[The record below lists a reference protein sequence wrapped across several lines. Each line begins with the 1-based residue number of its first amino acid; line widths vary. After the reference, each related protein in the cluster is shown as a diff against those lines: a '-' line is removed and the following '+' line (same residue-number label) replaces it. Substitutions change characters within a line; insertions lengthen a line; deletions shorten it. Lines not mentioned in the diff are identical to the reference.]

1 MKTLPTLEGI
11 REARNQLKG
20 VCKQTP
26 FVKSERLS
34 QQVNASVFLKRED
47 LQEIRSFK
55 IRGAYTKMN
64 ALTSAERK
72 QGVLCASAGNH
83 AQGVAYTCKALKIQ
97 GQVYMPATTPQQ
109 KVAQVQY
116 FGGDYVNT
124 LLVGDTYDE
133 CQQVAFEAA
142 KKEKK
147 IFIHAFDDLQVIE
160 GQATIALELLEQ
172 YPEGLDTLLVPIGG
186 GGLIAGLLTVFKSLS
201 PQTEIIG
208 VEPMGAS
215 SMKLALDNGQRIPL
229 QTMDRFV
236 DGAAVRE
243 VGALPYSI
251 CSSHLQTI
259 LTVDEGKICQTLL
272 DLYNKDGIVA
282 EPAGALAISAL
293 DQLGKSYEKKTIGVM
308 LCGGNNDI
316 LRMQE
321 IRERAL
327 IYANLKHYFLVQFP
341 QRSGALK
348 EFVTHILGSKDD
360 ITHFEFSK
368 KNYRNSAP
376 AVVGIELQQASD
388 FDLLVKRMKKHKFN
402 FQYLNDKPDLFQ
414 FLV

>member
-251 CSSHLQTI
+251 CCSHLQTI

-388 FDLLVKRMKKHKFN
+388 FDLLVKRMKKHNSIFN
-402 FQYLNDKPDLFQ
+402 I
-414 FLV
+414 

>member
-236 DGAAVRE
+236 DGTAVRE
-243 VGALPYSI
+243 VGALPFSI

-348 EFVTHILGSKDD
+348 EFVTHILGSTDD

-388 FDLLVKRMKKHKFN
+388 FDLLVKRMKKHKFK

>member
-1 MKTLPTLEGI
+1 MNTLPTLEGI

-116 FGGDYVNT
+116 FGGDYINT

-208 VEPMGAS
+208 IEPMGAS

-243 VGALPYSI
+243 VGALSFSI

-348 EFVTHILGSKDD
+348 EFVTHILGSTDD

-376 AVVGIELQQASD
+376 AVVGIELQLASD
-388 FDLLVKRMKKHKFN
+388 FDLLVKRMKKHKFK

>member
-243 VGALPYSI
+243 VGALPFSI

-348 EFVTHILGSKDD
+348 EFVTHILGSTDD

-376 AVVGIELQQASD
+376 AVVGIELKQASD
-388 FDLLVKRMKKHKFN
+388 FDLLVKRMKKHKFK

>member
-124 LLVGDTYDE
+124 ILVGDTYDE

>member
-11 REARNQLKG
+11 REARSQLKG
-20 VCKQTP
+20 VCLQSP

-34 QQVNASVFLKRED
+34 KLINASVFLKRED

-64 ALTSAERK
+64 TLTPSERK

-83 AQGVAYTCKALKIQ
+83 AQGVAFTCKALKIK

-116 FGGDYVNT
+116 FGGDYVKT
-124 LLVGDTYDE
+124 LLVGDTFDE
-133 CQQVAFEAA
+133 CQQVAFEAS

-147 IFIHAFDDLQVIE
+147 VFIHAFDDVSVIE

-172 YPEGLDTLLVPIGG
+172 HPEELDALLVPIGG

-201 PQTEIIG
+201 PKTEIIG
-208 VEPMGAS
+208 VEPKGAS
-215 SMKLALDNGQRIPL
+215 SMKLALDTGYRVPL

-243 VGALPYSI
+243 AGALPFSI
-251 CSSHLQTI
+251 CNSHLKTI

-327 IYANLKHYFLVQFP
+327 IYANLKHYFLIQFP
-341 QRSGALK
+341 QRAGALK
-348 EFVTHILGSKDD
+348 EFVTHVLGPTDD

-376 AVVGIELQQASD
+376 AVVGIELLQASD
-388 FDLLVKRMKKHKFN
+388 FDLLVKRMKKHKFK

>member
-251 CSSHLQTI
+251 CCSHLQTI

>member
-1 MKTLPTLEGI
+1 MKTLPTLKGI

>member
-1 MKTLPTLEGI
+1 MNTLPTLEGI

-116 FGGDYVNT
+116 FGGDYINT

-208 VEPMGAS
+208 IEPMGAS

-243 VGALPYSI
+243 VGALPFSI

-348 EFVTHILGSKDD
+348 EFVTHILGSTDD

-376 AVVGIELQQASD
+376 AVVGIELQLASD
-388 FDLLVKRMKKHKFN
+388 FDLLVKRMKKHKFK